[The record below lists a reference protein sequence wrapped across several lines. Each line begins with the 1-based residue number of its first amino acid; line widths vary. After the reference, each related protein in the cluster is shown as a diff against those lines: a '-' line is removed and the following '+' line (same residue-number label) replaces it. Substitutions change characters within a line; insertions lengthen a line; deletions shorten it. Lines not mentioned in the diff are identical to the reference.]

1 MDVVWVLAAPDLAAE
16 LLTLGEQ
23 FLTQVAEAD
32 GDLGGRFAHGGDEV
46 AVDA

>member
-1 MDVVWVLAAPDLAAE
+1 MVWVLAAPDLAAE
-16 LLTLGEQ
+16 LLALRQQ
-23 FLTQVAEAD
+23 FLTQVAEGD